1 MESDFHLLQF
11 SEIKVMIMVL
21 LLIGDLRIINT
32 VGAKKQALE
41 RFINHIVPC
50 PWWNSPNTD
59 PEKAFI
65 FILKRLIPREYKAER
80 Q

>member
-1 MESDFHLLQF
+1 
-11 SEIKVMIMVL
+11 MVL

-59 PEKAFI
+59 LHKDREKAFI
-65 FILKRLIPREYKAER
+65 FILKHLIPREYKAEGHWAMS
-80 Q
+80 